1 MYYFVYHSLFRKPC
15 YHPDGVFVFGI
26 QRCRRLTRRRM
37 YVGGEIFPICREH
50 QYEQYDD

>member
-26 QRCRRLTRRRM
+26 S
-37 YVGGEIFPICREH
+37 VAVA
-50 QYEQYDD
+50 